1 MDLHTFNLDTILSL
15 LSGLF
20 GGTSL
25 LGYFAYRKVNA
36 RLKDAEVKQKETEA
50 QSGVFAMY
58 EERLTHANQTIEG
71 HNQTIAHQSETIATL
86 NDALDSKTSRI
97 RQLTDELYDS
107 ERKIN
112 DLNDKLIAKTEEVG
126 KLEVIVTKLRSW
138 RCEKN
143 DCEHRIPPSKVIK
156 GKTFEDDITTA

>member
-1 MDLHTFNLDTILSL
+1 MTFIL
-15 LSGLF
+15 
-20 GGTSL
+20 
-25 LGYFAYRKVNA
+25 YRKTNK
-36 RLKDAEVKQKETEA
+36 RLKEAEVRQRETEA

-58 EERLTHANQTIEG
+58 EERLTHANQTIEA

-86 NDALDSKTSRI
+86 NDALDGKTERI
-97 RQLTDELYDS
+97 RKISDELYDS

-112 DLNDKLIAKTEEVG
+112 DLNDKLVERTEEVG

-156 GKTFEDDITTA
+156 GKTFDEDITTA